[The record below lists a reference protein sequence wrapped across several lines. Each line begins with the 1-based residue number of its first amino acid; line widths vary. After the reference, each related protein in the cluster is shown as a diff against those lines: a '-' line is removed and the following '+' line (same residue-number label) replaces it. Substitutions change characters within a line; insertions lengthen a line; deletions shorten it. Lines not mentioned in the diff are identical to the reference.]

1 MNIFFNLT
9 SNQLFGNV
17 SGAEETYPLDNF
29 QNAIFQQIMTAM
41 LKRDSHYDN
50 SEYYAMSEEDVDDV
64 EHEVV
69 DEVVV
74 DEEHFDIGGHGNNDD
89 WRKFIL
95 ITGRPGSGKSQI
107 MNRTIQKC
115 IEEGRNI
122 LATAPTG
129 ILASRYKKSFHP
141 HIHTDTVHSAFTYPV
156 SNERANVNWRIN
168 VLNIMASSNSINTR

>member
-74 DEEHFDIGGHGNNDD
+74 DEEQFDIGN
-89 WRKFIL
+89 F
-95 ITGRPGSGKSQI
+95 
-107 MNRTIQKC
+107 
-115 IEEGRNI
+115 
-122 LATAPTG
+122 
-129 ILASRYKKSFHP
+129 
-141 HIHTDTVHSAFTYPV
+141 
-156 SNERANVNWRIN
+156 
-168 VLNIMASSNSINTR
+168 